1 MTFDRIDARILQHLS
16 EDGRRSV
23 VELAEK
29 VGLSETPCA
38 RRVRLLEQAGVIRG
52 YRAVLDPARLG
63 LNVRAFVQVK
73 LERHTDE
80 NIDQFRRELSDIEEV
95 ISCHATTGTYDF
107 LLHVVAPDLESF
119 SRVVL
124 KRLMKIFYVRDVHSS
139 IVLETLKETAR
150 LPLGQLAA
158 REAPPR

>member
-1 MTFDRIDARILQHLS
+1 MPFDRIDARILEQLS

-23 VELAEK
+23 VELAER

-38 RRVRLLEQAGVIRG
+38 RRIRLLEQAGAIRG
-52 YRAVLDPARLG
+52 YSAVLDPARLG

-80 NIDQFRRELSDIEEV
+80 NIDQFRSELAGIEEV

-139 IVLETLKETAR
+139 IVLETLKETSR
-150 LPLGQLAA
+150 LPLGQLV
-158 REAPPR
+158 APPARA

>member
-1 MTFDRIDARILQHLS
+1 MEFDRTDARLLDQLS
-16 EDGRRSV
+16 EDGRRTV

-29 VGLSETPCA
+29 VGLTETPCA
-38 RRVRLLEQAGVIRG
+38 RRIRLLEQSGAIRG
-52 YRAVLDPARLG
+52 YAAVLDPARLG

-80 NIDQFRRELSDIEEV
+80 NIDEFRRELADIEEV
-95 ISCHATTGTYDF
+95 ISCHATTGSYDF
-107 LLHVVAPDLESF
+107 LLQVVAPDLESF

-139 IVLETLKETAR
+139 IVLESLKETTR
-150 LPLGQLAA
+150 LPLDQLGTRA
-158 REAPPR
+158 

>member
-1 MTFDRIDARILQHLS
+1 MDFDRTDARLLDQLS

-23 VELAEK
+23 VELADK
-29 VGLSETPCA
+29 VGLTETPCA
-38 RRVRLLEQAGVIRG
+38 RRIRLLEQSGAIRG
-52 YRAVLDPARLG
+52 YAAVLDPARLG

-80 NIDQFRRELSDIEEV
+80 NIDQFRRELADIEEV
-95 ISCHATTGTYDF
+95 ISCHATTGSYDF
-107 LLHVVAPDLESF
+107 LLQVVATDLEAF

-139 IVLETLKETAR
+139 IVLESLKETTR
-150 LPLGQLAA
+150 LPLAQLGT
-158 REAPPR
+158 R

>member
-1 MTFDRIDARILQHLS
+1 MEFDRTDARLLDQLS

-29 VGLSETPCA
+29 VGLTETPCA
-38 RRVRLLEQAGVIRG
+38 RRIRLLEQAGAIRG
-52 YRAVLDPARLG
+52 YSAVLDPARLG

-80 NIDQFRRELSDIEEV
+80 NIDEFRRELAGIEEV
-95 ISCHATTGTYDF
+95 ISCHATTGAYDF
-107 LLHVVAPDLESF
+107 LLQVVASDLEAF

-124 KRLMKIFYVRDVHSS
+124 KRLMKIFYVRDVYSS
-139 IVLETLKETAR
+139 IALDTLKETTR
-150 LPLGQLAA
+150 LPLGQLGT
-158 REAPPR
+158 R

>member
-1 MTFDRIDARILQHLS
+1 VDFDRTDARLLDQLS

-23 VELAEK
+23 VELADK
-29 VGLSETPCA
+29 VGLTETPCA
-38 RRVRLLEQAGVIRG
+38 RRIRLLEQSGAIRG
-52 YRAVLDPARLG
+52 YAAVLDPARLG

-80 NIDQFRRELSDIEEV
+80 NIDQFRRELADIEEV
-95 ISCHATTGTYDF
+95 ISCHATTGSYDF
-107 LLHVVAPDLESF
+107 LLQVVAADLEAF

-139 IVLETLKETAR
+139 IVLESLKETTR
-150 LPLGQLAA
+150 LPLAQLGS
-158 REAPPR
+158 R

>member
-1 MTFDRIDARILQHLS
+1 MDFDRTDARLLDQLS

-23 VELAEK
+23 VELADK
-29 VGLSETPCA
+29 VGLTETPCA
-38 RRVRLLEQAGVIRG
+38 RRIRLLEQSGAIRG
-52 YRAVLDPARLG
+52 YAAVLDPARLG

-80 NIDQFRRELSDIEEV
+80 NIDQFRRELADIEEV
-95 ISCHATTGTYDF
+95 ISCHATTGSYDF
-107 LLHVVAPDLESF
+107 LLQVVAADLEAF

-139 IVLETLKETAR
+139 IVLESLKETTR
-150 LPLGQLAA
+150 LPLAQLGS
-158 REAPPR
+158 R